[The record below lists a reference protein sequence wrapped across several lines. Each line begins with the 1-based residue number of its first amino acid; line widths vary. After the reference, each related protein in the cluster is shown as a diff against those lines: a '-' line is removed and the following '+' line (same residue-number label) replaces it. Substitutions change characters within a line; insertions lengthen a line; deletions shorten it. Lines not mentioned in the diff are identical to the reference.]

1 MDYRDGSLRY
11 DGCPSEKADNF
22 LSSGLRIPFL
32 GSGFARSVV
41 SDTMHGLMFALMPDD
56 GLTLHK
62 WPIVGT
68 LYMLPAR
75 EQ

>member
-1 MDYRDGSLRY
+1 MVRY
-11 DGCPSEKADNF
+11 GMMGAQAKRQTIF
-22 LSSGLRIPFL
+22 YHLVYGIPFL

-62 WPIVGT
+62 WPIVRI